1 MKLGDSNA
9 EAHQRALSVL
19 QSENLK
25 LLNEINQLRSE
36 TGSADLMNYQQQIK
50 TLKQR
55 ILEL

>member
-1 MKLGDSNA
+1 MGDSNA